1 MRRIPSRR
9 AEISFLQI
17 CFLYMFVISLLL
29 LMAVFYIAGP
39 QLFDEPSSFLEELRY
54 LLMGM
59 LGGVNLEGEMA
70 ADFTLSTL
78 GGDTFTL
85 SERVGKE
92 VVILNFFATWCAP
105 CKVEMP
111 ELVRFHRAY
120 SGRPVTLLGISDET
134 PAEIETFAK
143 EYGITFPVGIDRTQI
158 QKLYGVTALPTTVL
172 VGADGTIQRHV
183 VGAITHADAVLG
195 QEVEQNLIL
204 VEGNAELTTT
214 AQ

>member
-1 MRRIPSRR
+1 MRRTPSRR
-9 AEISFLQI
+9 ADIRFLEI
-17 CFLYMFVISLLL
+17 CFFYLFVISLVL

-39 QLFDEPSSFLEELRY
+39 HLYDEPSSFLEELRH

-78 GGDTFTL
+78 KGDRFTL
-85 SERVGKE
+85 SEHIGKE

-111 ELVRFHRAY
+111 DLNAFHRAHHD
-120 SGRPVTLLGISDET
+120 RPVMLLGISNEAI
-134 PAEIETFAK
+134 PEVEAFAE
-143 EYGITFPVGIDRTQI
+143 EYGITFPIGIDRTQI

-172 VGADGTIQRHV
+172 VGIDGRIQQYW
-183 VGAITHADAVLG
+183 VGALTDADDILG
-195 QEVEQNLIL
+195 EELKKNLTLI
-204 VEGNAELTTT
+204 EGDGGLSKR